1 MAYFCYH
8 KIMELM
14 FSKYIEKT
22 LSRAAYEYDG
32 AVKQWA
38 AWIEGMPGVYAQGP
52 TVEDA
57 RRELS
62 SVLEDHILVSLH
74 EGRKI
79 PGFWL
84 FSRSRQQHAKAS

>member
-1 MAYFCYH
+1 
-8 KIMELM
+8 M
-14 FSKYIEKT
+14 FAKYIEKT
-22 LSRAAYEYDG
+22 LSRATYEYDG

-62 SVLEDHILVSLH
+62 SVLEDHVLVSLQ
-74 EGRKI
+74 EGRRI

-84 FSRSRQQHAKAS
+84 FGRPRQQHAKAS